1 MINAK
6 TGMLALLNTVATQG
20 SSGCHL
26 VVAQTGKSLVLANYG
41 NGSVVTFHVG
51 ADGRLSEIT
60 ANVQHSGSGPDGK
73 RQRGPHAHGVT
84 LSPDNRFV
92 FVPDL
97 GIDKIVPSGRYLIAA
112 NQVADSVVV
121 FKRDS
126 DTGQLKTSYLRK

>member
-97 GIDKIVPSGRYLIAA
+97 GIDKIVAYRLDPAQASLTAHDPA
-112 NQVADSVVV
+112 PA
-121 FKRDS
+121 
-126 DTGQLKTSYLRK
+126 TSPFTRNSLSLTARTR